1 MMKVDDDG
9 RLTFGSFVTEQII
22 FDVKHQ
28 GYLLKKN
35 LFSRKAYVPLKMLHV
50 RTKPETGR

>member
-28 GYLLKKN
+28 GYLLKKK
-35 LFSRKAYVPLKMLHV
+35 LVL
-50 RTKPETGR
+50 